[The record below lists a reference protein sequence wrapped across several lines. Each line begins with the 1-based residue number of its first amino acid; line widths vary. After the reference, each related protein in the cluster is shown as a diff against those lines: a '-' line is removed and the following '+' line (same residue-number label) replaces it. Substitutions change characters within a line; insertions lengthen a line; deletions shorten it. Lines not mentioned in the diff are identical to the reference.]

1 MVYVKMVNEKGK
13 EKFKFRFFLF
23 CPLNS
28 MSFTT
33 DLNKNPFPIN
43 TTEIDI
49 KACNHYEYSINRYT
63 VYVTSLI

>member
-23 CPLNS
+23 CTLNS

-33 DLNKNPFPIN
+33 DLKKNPFPIN

>member
-1 MVYVKMVNEKGK
+1 MVNVKMVNEKGK

-23 CPLNS
+23 CTLNG

-43 TTEIDI
+43 TTEL
-49 KACNHYEYSINRYT
+49 K
-63 VYVTSLI
+63 